1 MLEWPDVSLNGWRAK
16 LQNWC
21 LVDRCHGGV
30 LCSQTSPLPL
40 CFSTLSEDAGHRF
53 IRFSK
58 IFRLEGW
65 QRWDDKIKSSKDLW
79 SFEWCFHWKFYLNAQ
94 VLFMIFS
101 ANNLLC
107 CFLNQSF
114 KDLCTTTLRTH
125 SCKVIPPGRMTKS
138 VLNIF
143 VLFLYWFCQVIS
155 VSIPNQ
161 LAEVISGL
169 LVFPK

>member
-1 MLEWPDVSLNGWRAK
+1 MVDCLLFLQFCQFLLNKFWGFVVRCIYIYSWYIFLLNLHIP
-16 LQNWC
+16 LQ
-21 LVDRCHGGV
+21 HV
-30 LCSQTSPLPL
+30 L
-40 CFSTLSEDAGHRF
+40 FM
-53 IRFSK
+53 SK
-58 IFRLEGW
+58 H
-65 QRWDDKIKSSKDLW
+65 KALW

-101 ANNLLC
+101 ANNLLS

-114 KDLCTTTLRTH
+114 KDLCTTTLETR